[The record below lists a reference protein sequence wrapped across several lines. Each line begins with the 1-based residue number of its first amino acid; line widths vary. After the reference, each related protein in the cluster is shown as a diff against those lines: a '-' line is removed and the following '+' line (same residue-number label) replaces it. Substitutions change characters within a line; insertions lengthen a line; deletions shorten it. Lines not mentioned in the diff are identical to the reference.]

1 MGASCS
7 DYAMAAFIM
16 IFKNIM
22 TVFQIIVPILLIV
35 SASISVGKMVLA
47 PDVFDEKDPH
57 GKRPDRVVP
66 RVLLHKVA
74 GAIVIFFLPY
84 MINMT
89 ISLVVEVTGEQFSFT
104 ECWNAAS
111 KGQGVI
117 QWVSQVK
124 GETTDSSQQT
134 EEQ

>member
-35 SASISVGKMVLA
+35 SASMSLGKMVLS
-47 PDVFDEKDPH
+47 PDEDPH

-74 GAIVIFFLPY
+74 AAVVIFFLPY

-134 EEQ
+134 EGQ

>member
-35 SASISVGKMVLA
+35 SASMSLGKMVLS
-47 PDVFDEKDPH
+47 PDEDPH

-74 GAIVIFFLPY
+74 CCSNFLF
-84 MINMT
+84 T
-89 ISLVVEVTGEQFSFT
+89 IY
-104 ECWNAAS
+104 
-111 KGQGVI
+111 
-117 QWVSQVK
+117 
-124 GETTDSSQQT
+124 D
-134 EEQ
+134 

>member
-7 DYAMAAFIM
+7 DAAMAAFIM

-22 TVFQIIVPILLIV
+22 TVFQIIVPILLII
-35 SASISVGKMVLA
+35 SASISLGKMVLA

-74 GAIVIFFLPY
+74 GAVVVFFLPY
-84 MINMT
+84 IINLT
-89 ISLVVEVTGEQFSFT
+89 ITLVVNVTGDQFSFN
-104 ECWNAAS
+104 ECWSAADN
-111 KGQGVI
+111 GQGVI
-117 QWVSQVK
+117 QWVSSVP
-124 GETTDSSQQT
+124 GSGS
-134 EEQ
+134 